1 MAHPCRCTRTARA
14 RRPPARNLAVG
25 DLSALADFLFE
36 SDGVDG
42 RLAHDGPDRWLGSTE
57 LLDLEDPK
65 LRLRAHAL
73 TQLCKTEREKAL
85 AVYGF
90 VKRIPFA
97 KPLKLHLRTARQVI
111 DAGRG
116 DANDKATVLVALM
129 RAADIPARL
138 RYIEVR
144 GEILRGLTSSVAS
157 AGRPLAEIWLNDC
170 WMRTDTYI
178 FDAVYM
184 AAARQR
190 LKEHGWEWGYGIH
203 RNGNAIW
210 SAAGDAFLGG
220 VATEKD
226 AMVVS
231 DLGVYS
237 DPLELVCSQ
246 VWRASYRRI
255 ARAVHWNV
263 LAPMMDRVVRELR
276 EEGSVSRVSREKR
289 RTS

>member
-1 MAHPCRCTRTARA
+1 MADSFDSHGFDRA
-14 RRPPARNLAVG
+14 
-25 DLSALADFLFE
+25 
-36 SDGVDG
+36 G
-42 RLAHDGPDRWLGSTE
+42 RDQPGRWLGNTE

-97 KPLKLHLRTARQVI
+97 KPLKLRLRTARQVI
-111 DAGRG
+111 EAGRG
-116 DANDKATVLVALM
+116 DASDKATVLMALM
-129 RAADIPARL
+129 RAAEIPARL
-138 RYIEVR
+138 RYIELR
-144 GEILRGLTSSVAS
+144 GEILRGLTSSITSAS
-157 AGRPLAEIWLNDC
+157 RPVAEIWLNDG

-184 AAARQR
+184 AAAQQR
-190 LKEHGWEWGYGIH
+190 LKEHGWDWGYGIH

-226 AMVVS
+226 PMAMN

-237 DPLELVCSQ
+237 DPLELVSSPA
-246 VWRASYRRI
+246 WRASHRPI
-255 ARAVHWNV
+255 TRALQWNV

-276 EEGSVSRVSREKR
+276 EEGSAAPVAGGKR

>member
-1 MAHPCRCTRTARA
+1 LVDSFESHGFDRL
-14 RRPPARNLAVG
+14 PAR
-25 DLSALADFLFE
+25 DD
-36 SDGVDG
+36 
-42 RLAHDGPDRWLGSTE
+42 PDRWLGSTE

-73 TQLCKTEREKAL
+73 TQLCKNEREKAL

-97 KPLKLHLRTARQVI
+97 KPLKLRLRTARQVI

-116 DANDKATVLVALM
+116 DADDKATVLVALM
-129 RAADIPARL
+129 RRAGIPARL
-138 RYIEVR
+138 RYIELR
-144 GEILRGLTSSVAS
+144 GEILRGLTSNVAS
-157 AGRPLAEIWLNDC
+157 AGRPVAEIWLNDC

-190 LKEHGWEWGYGIH
+190 LKMHGWDWGYGIH
-203 RNGNAIW
+203 RNGHMIW

-220 VATEKD
+220 VPTEND
-226 AMVVS
+226 AMVMG

-237 DPLELVCSQ
+237 DPLELVSSAA
-246 VWRASYRRI
+246 WRHPRI
-255 ARAVHWNV
+255 TRAVHWNV
-263 LAPMMDRVVRELR
+263 LAPMMDKVVRELR
-276 EEGSVSRVSREKR
+276 EEGSAARISGKR